1 MASVTRA
8 CDSPATRFTRDRL
21 TWMAYLLLAYFAYL
35 VSILGPI
42 LPFLREQLRLTYA
55 GVSLHL
61 SALAAVEIA
70 AGLLGDWVVRVLGRW
85 AALWTGAV
93 GMAVGALLLCFGA
106 DFRITLSGCA
116 LMGLLGSLQLV
127 LIPAILADRHGE
139 QRTVA
144 VTESNVASSVSPI
157 LGALSVGAFTAIG
170 LGWRGA
176 VLAALAFL
184 GIMITSFGRV
194 RLPMQLPAAGGS
206 GRVSDR
212 LPQAFWAYCV
222 VIFFVVSVEFC
233 MVLWGT
239 EFLHTILKLPTAQAA
254 SAFGLFFAAMLLGRI
269 TGSWFSRRISGR
281 KLIRASLAIAATG
294 FVLYSA
300 FSFTTVN
307 LTGLFLTGLGIA
319 NLYPITLSLAL
330 GLAPGRSDTASARA
344 TLAVGTA
351 IMLAPLALG
360 VLADAL
366 GLQAAHAVV
375 PALLALAWGG
385 LEAADRLSGGRNLQM
400 TDGK

>member
-1 MASVTRA
+1 
-8 CDSPATRFTRDRL
+8 
-21 TWMAYLLLAYFAYL
+21 MAYLLLAYFAYL
-35 VSILGPI
+35 LNIQGPI
-42 LPFLREQLRLTYA
+42 LPFLRDQLRLTYA

-61 SALAAVEIA
+61 SAFAAGEIA
-70 AGLLGDWVVRVLGRW
+70 AGLIGDWVARVFGRW
-85 AALWTGAV
+85 AALWTGAA
-93 GMAVGALLLCFGA
+93 GMAVGALLLCFGP

-139 QRTVA
+139 QRVVA
-144 VTESNVASSVSPI
+144 VTESNVVASAFSLLAP
-157 LGALSVGAFTAIG
+157 LSVGAFTVLG

-176 VLAALAFL
+176 VLAAVAFF
-184 GIMITSFGRV
+184 GIIVASFARV
-194 RLPMQLPAAGGS
+194 HLPRQRLAGGS
-206 GRVSDR
+206 ERASNR
-212 LPQAFWAYCV
+212 LPQAFWAYCM
-222 VIFFVVSVEFC
+222 VIIFVVSVEFC

-269 TGSWFSRRISGR
+269 AGSWFSRRISGR
-281 KLIRASLAIAATG
+281 KLIRAALGIAGTG
-294 FVLYSA
+294 FVLYWV
-300 FSFTTVN
+300 FSSTTVS

-319 NLYPITLSLAL
+319 NLYPITLSLAI
-330 GLAPGRSDTASARA
+330 GVAPGRSDTASARA

-360 VLADAL
+360 ALADAL
-366 GLQAAHAVV
+366 GLQAAHGVV

-385 LEAADRLSGGRNLQM
+385 LEAADHLARDPSLPR
-400 TDGK
+400 

>member
-1 MASVTRA
+1 
-8 CDSPATRFTRDRL
+8 
-21 TWMAYLLLAYFAYL
+21 MAYLLLAYFAYL

-61 SALAAVEIA
+61 SALAAGEIA

-157 LGALSVGAFTAIG
+157 LGPLSVGAFTAIG

-206 GRVSDR
+206 GRVSDW

-300 FSFTTVN
+300 FSFTTVS
-307 LTGLFLTGLGIA
+307 LTGVSHRTWDSQPLPNHTFACSRLG
-319 NLYPITLSLAL
+319 TRAL
-330 GLAPGRSDTASARA
+330 RHGQRASHISSRHSNNACSARSWCAGRRTRFASCPCGRASAFSSS
-344 TLAVGTA
+344 VGRPGSRRPPFRRPESTN
-351 IMLAPLALG
+351 
-360 VLADAL
+360 
-366 GLQAAHAVV
+366 
-375 PALLALAWGG
+375 
-385 LEAADRLSGGRNLQM
+385 DR
-400 TDGK
+400 